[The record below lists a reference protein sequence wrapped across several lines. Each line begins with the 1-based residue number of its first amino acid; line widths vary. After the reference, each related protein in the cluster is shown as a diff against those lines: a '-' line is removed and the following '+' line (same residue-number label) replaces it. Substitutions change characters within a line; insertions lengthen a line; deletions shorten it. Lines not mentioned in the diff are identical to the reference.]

1 MSEKP
6 RPIGVTLV
14 GILYLLMALI
24 AFVGAMGFLIWAG
37 LSTSEL
43 SARLPDAPIWL
54 VGGGTIVLAFLG
66 LIIFLVAVVNL
77 AIALGCFRGWG
88 WVWTWA
94 LVFAILNIFFA
105 MFNAF
110 GQGLTLSAL
119 WIGLIGSLLPIVVLF
134 YLNTGKV
141 KVFFGRA

>member
-14 GILYLLMALI
+14 GILYLLMSLI
-24 AFVGAMGFLIWAG
+24 AFVGAMGFLLWAG
-37 LSTSEL
+37 LSNNEL
-43 SARLPDAPIWL
+43 TAQLPDAPVWL
-54 VGGGTIVLAFLG
+54 VGGGSLVLAFIG

-88 WVWTWA
+88 WIWSWA
-94 LVFAILNIFFA
+94 LVFAVLNIFFA

-119 WIGLIGSLLPIVVLF
+119 WIGLIGSILPIVVLL
-134 YLNTGKV
+134 YLNTRKV
-141 KVFFGRA
+141 KVFFGKA